1 MGRLRQLFGK
11 ISERYESWRY
21 ADAIKLTAE
30 MAPAVDKAS
39 IHIPDVLELSREG
52 KKAKISLGLGHF
64 IFVTRDPKS
73 KGYRLEAS
81 NDPEYKQSIVP
92 MPPFAPWKNAN
103 GQPTALA
110 QINAPSQLFGFLVEA
125 WHASREGVETAQM
138 QRLKLE
144 GHGHC

>member
-52 KKAKISLGLGHF
+52 HFAKISLGLGHW
-64 IFVTRDPKS
+64 VYVARGEQG
-73 KGYRLEAS
+73 KGYRLGAS
-81 NDPEYKQSIVP
+81 NDPEYKQSVVP
-92 MPPFAPWKNAN
+92 MEPFKPWTDAQ
-103 GQPTALA
+103 GRPTEFGEIDTA
-110 QINAPSQLFGFLVEA
+110 SQFFTWLIKA
-125 WHASREGVETAQM
+125 WQASRAGVATAQM
-138 QRLKLE
+138 QRLQVE
-144 GHGHC
+144 EPGR